1 MNENV
6 RTFGP
11 ENCVVCGLSFKDSV
25 EEKVTVRAKGLA
37 TLIHYSFLHKDGDLM
52 NYLESEPEKV
62 VVHIR
67 CRNKYTKPRTDVDR
81 ACDDSVQNPAKRL
94 RSSTE
99 VFSFKTDCFQTESD
113 RQLLPRWMTNAL
125 QMLCLK
131 NVIK

>member
-11 ENCVVCGLSFKDSV
+11 ENCVICGLSFTDSV

-37 TLIHYSFLHKDGDLM
+37 TLIDYSFLHKDGDLM

-67 CRNKYTKPRTDVDR
+67 CRKELMLIVHVMIVCRNRPRSCVHQPKV
-81 ACDDSVQNPAKRL
+81 SVSKL
-94 RSSTE
+94 I
-99 VFSFKTDCFQTESD
+99 VFSVEKMQF
-113 RQLLPRWMTNAL
+113 
-125 QMLCLK
+125 
-131 NVIK
+131 